1 MADRCGAMGGWG
13 RSFAIALSLLAAPWA
28 FGGSALFPR
37 PLHLV
42 RQVDDPIS
50 KTTATIDEYCAGNRV
65 VTVRG
70 SKVTI
75 ADYDAQQLTEIDHAA
90 QTWSVTPFAEIAAS
104 RAALEARMHVTPST
118 RATRLTSSSSRSGN
132 VDTFIADAQ
141 QRHLEVGIDRRVA
154 LSRAAAEVLMG
165 VAYPGKGSE
174 EEAAI
179 LDASGNGGA
188 ITAMSFNATSSAAK
202 SNGTS
207 AGVAQPNAV
216 KFAATTS
223 ETTYGLVAERT
234 LTIESGGTTLVVH
247 NKIVRIGDELP
258 PADAMLID
266 PGAKRIESR
275 TTRLARELREIET
288 LPSANVQ
295 H

>member
-1 MADRCGAMGGWG
+1 VSDRCGALGGWG
-13 RSFAIALSLLAAPWA
+13 RRFIAALSLLSAPLA
-28 FGGSALFPR
+28 FGATALFPR

-90 QTWSVTPFAEIAAS
+90 QTWSVTPFADIAAS
-104 RAALEARMHVTPST
+104 RAALDAKIGAAPAP
-118 RATRLTSSSSRSGN
+118 RAARLTASSSIHSSGA
-132 VDTFIADAQ
+132 VETFVADAP
-141 QRHLEVGIDRRVA
+141 QRHLEVGIDRRVS
-154 LSRAAAEVLMG
+154 LSRAAAEVLIG
-165 VAYPGKGSE
+165 AAYPGKGSE
-174 EEAAI
+174 EQEAI
-179 LDASGNGGA
+179 LDAAGNKGVVS
-188 ITAMSFNATSSAAK
+188 AMSVGAK
-202 SNGTS
+202 
-207 AGVAQPNAV
+207 
-216 KFAATTS
+216 S

-234 LTIESGGTTLVVH
+234 LTIESGGTTLISH
-247 NKIVRIGDELP
+247 NKILRVGDEMP
-258 PADAMLID
+258 PADVTLID

-275 TTRLARELREIET
+275 TTRLSRELREIDT

>member
-1 MADRCGAMGGWG
+1 
-13 RSFAIALSLLAAPWA
+13 
-28 FGGSALFPR
+28 
-37 PLHLV
+37 LHLV

-104 RAALEARMHVTPST
+104 RAALDARMHLAPAART
-118 RATRLTSSSSRSGN
+118 TRLTASSSRAGN
-132 VDTFIADAQ
+132 VETFIADAP
-141 QRHLEVGIDRRVA
+141 QRHLEVGIDRHVV
-154 LSRAAAEVLMG
+154 LSRAAAEVLIG
-165 VAYPGKGSE
+165 AAYPGKGSE
-174 EEAAI
+174 EEDAI
-179 LDASGNGGA
+179 LDAAGNGGA
-188 ITAMSFNATSSAAK
+188 IAAMSAGATSSAAK
-202 SNGTS
+202 SKG
-207 AGVAQPNAV
+207 
-216 KFAATTS
+216 S
-223 ETTYGLVAERT
+223 EATYGLVTERT

-247 NKIVRIGDELP
+247 NRIIRIGDELP

-266 PGAKRIESR
+266 PGAKRVESR
-275 TTRLARELREIET
+275 TTRLARELREIEA